1 MTIQIHIYIE
11 SQKSKIVHKCFLNL
25 GSAAYLKYKKTQVK
39 SINLQNIK
47 PMSKVVHCF
56 LIDLQISQNYYK

>member
-47 PMSKVVHCF
+47 PMSKVVLF
-56 LIDLQISQNYYK
+56 